1 MVTELGRVAECMEKS
16 VHKDGRFAERGR
28 VSKELGRVAEY
39 REECLHNWEEY
50 GVEKSAYII
59 GKSRDWIKVSKELR
73 RVAEWRRVP
82 TETDDLR
89 RGVSKVSTEL
99 GGVAE

>member
-1 MVTELGRVAECMEKS
+1 M
-16 VHKDGRFAERGR
+16 
-28 VSKELGRVAEY
+28 GRVAEY

-59 GKSRDWIKVSKELR
+59 GKSRDWRKVSTELR

-82 TETDDLR
+82 AETENLR

>member
-1 MVTELGRVAECMEKS
+1 MSTKLGRVAERGKLSTEVEELRRGEKGQHS
-16 VHKDGRFAERGR
+16 WE
-28 VSKELGRVAEY
+28 ELRS
-39 REECLHNWEEY
+39 REECLLNWEEY
-50 GVEKSAYII
+50 VVEKSAYII
-59 GKSRDWIKVSKELR
+59 GKSRDWIKVSKEFR

>member
-1 MVTELGRVAECMEKS
+1 M
-16 VHKDGRFAERGR
+16 
-28 VSKELGRVAEY
+28 
-39 REECLHNWEEY
+39 
-50 GVEKSAYII
+50 EKSAYII
-59 GKSRDWIKVSKELR
+59 GKSRDWRKVSTELR

-82 TETDDLR
+82 AETENLR